1 MEQRPAESAGVHL
14 PCVSVQRVREKRVL
28 NVCMHV
34 RCAAAVVSCAFF
46 FPRQRESERAA
57 CVAPTEREIE
67 RGGVVARVCGHNM
80 KMEREK
86 IFKERTKMI

>member
-28 NVCMHV
+28 NVFMHV
-34 RCAAAVVSCAFF
+34 CSAAAAASCFF
-46 FPRQRESERAA
+46 FPTTESESERAA

-86 IFKERTKMI
+86 IFRERTKMI

>member
-1 MEQRPAESAGVHL
+1 M
-14 PCVSVQRVREKRVL
+14 
-28 NVCMHV
+28 
-34 RCAAAVVSCAFF
+34 FF
-46 FPRQRESERAA
+46 SPRQRESERAA

-86 IFKERTKMI
+86 IFKERAKMI

>member
-28 NVCMHV
+28 NVFMHV
-34 RCAAAVVSCAFF
+34 CSAAAAASCVFS
-46 FPRQRESERAA
+46 PTTESERAA

-67 RGGVVARVCGHNM
+67 REVVLLLVCAN
-80 KMEREK
+80 
-86 IFKERTKMI
+86 TT

>member
-1 MEQRPAESAGVHL
+1 MCSCMCAVLLLL
-14 PCVSVQRVREKRVL
+14 PRV
-28 NVCMHV
+28 
-34 RCAAAVVSCAFF
+34 F
-46 FPRQRESERAA
+46 FPTTERESERAA